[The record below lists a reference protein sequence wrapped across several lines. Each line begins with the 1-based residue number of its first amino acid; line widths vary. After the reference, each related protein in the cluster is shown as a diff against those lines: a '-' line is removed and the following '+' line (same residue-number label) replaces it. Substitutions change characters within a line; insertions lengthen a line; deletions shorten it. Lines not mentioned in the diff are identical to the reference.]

1 MILIDASMQGLASW
15 YMFFRDRDPD
25 FKQSY
30 VTLNGQEPGKQT
42 EGELTLVDKLKVG

>member
-1 MILIDASMQGLASW
+1 
-15 YMFFRDRDPD
+15 MFYRDRDPD

-42 EGELTLVDKLKVG
+42 EGELTLVDKLKVREGIAI